1 MYDVSMQLHMYTY
14 MYVHIRVC
22 MYGRMYSCQC
32 VMFCLFVCMFAC
44 VYANLN
50 LCRLRS
56 VTPVPTSSVWQTYG
70 GGGGRQRSYGYVR
83 DPAVGFFIAGST
95 VKDLNGVYQRVEQVR
110 RGRRKHAHRT

>member
-1 MYDVSMQLHMYTY
+1 M
-14 MYVHIRVC
+14 
-22 MYGRMYSCQC
+22 
-32 VMFCLFVCMFAC
+32 
-44 VYANLN
+44 YANLN

-110 RGRRKHAHRT
+110 RGRRKHAHRTRRREQAWPAYLFRGSSQ